1 MFSTVVDKK
10 SENSEKKGIERL
22 RVSKNRVTLQM
33 NISVGTR
40 WLLFNLDFMIQ
51 RSRQIW
57 ILIFN

>member
-1 MFSTVVDKK
+1 MFSTAVDKK